1 MDITYQ
7 LSVFEVDEE
16 QSKLHSTTS
25 PISTIGREREGNRIY
40 WIKHNHRREQFTPS
54 GSCFVLCLITVLGA
68 VFFRDHPPSTMMMMM
83 IDDDNDRQFCL
94 WLFISELVV
103 VSYSDCG
110 GI

>member
-7 LSVFEVDEE
+7 LSVVEVDEE

-83 IDDDNDRQFCL
+83 MMIMTANFVCGF
-94 WLFISELVV
+94 LFPN
-103 VSYSDCG
+103 
-110 GI
+110 